1 MPLTW
6 HATPTRRE
14 KVENPMPL
22 QVAILEESFDLVAPR
37 GEELIERFY
46 ERLFDIAPEVRPL
59 FAGTDMPRQRQM
71 LLGALVLLR
80 KSLRNLGAIVPALQ
94 AMGARHAGYGAR
106 PEHYP
111 IVGAALLSS
120 LAEIGGSA
128 WTAEYNQAWAD
139 AYQVV
144 QDTMLSGAAQ
154 AGSAPDKQPVM
165 PAAAAA

>member
-1 MPLTW
+1 VSLP
-6 HATPTRRE
+6 
-14 KVENPMPL
+14 VN
-22 QVAILEESFDLVAPR
+22 ILEESFDLVAPR

-46 ERLFDIAPEVRPL
+46 ERLFTNAPELRPL
-59 FAGTDMPRQRQM
+59 FAHTDMARQRQM

-80 KSLRNLGAIVPALQ
+80 KSLRNLAPIVPALQ
-94 AMGARHAGYGAR
+94 AMGARHAAYGVR

-120 LAEIGGSA
+120 LAEIGGDA
-128 WTAEYNQAWAD
+128 WIPEYSQAWAD

-154 AGSAPDKQPVM
+154 GS
-165 PAAAAA
+165 AAAA

>member
-1 MPLTW
+1 M
-6 HATPTRRE
+6 E
-14 KVENPMPL
+14 KPMSL
-22 QVAILEESFDLVAPR
+22 QIAVLEESFDLVAPR
-37 GEELIERFY
+37 AEELIERFY
-46 ERLFDIAPEVRPL
+46 EHLFAIAPEVRPL

-94 AMGARHAGYGAR
+94 ALGARHATYGVR

-111 IVGAALLSS
+111 IVGAALLAS

-128 WTAEYNQAWAD
+128 WVDEYTRAWAD

-144 QDTMLSGAAQ
+144 QDTMLSGAA
-154 AGSAPDKQPVM
+154 PVS
-165 PAAAAA
+165 AAAA